1 MIGRATVIWM
11 LLAIAA
17 GACLFVLKYEVKS
30 MEEELARVNRET
42 LGNLEAVHVLKA
54 EWSFLNRPSR
64 LEDLGRRLLSLEP
77 TDVAQSTMIEDI
89 PLRTAADQVAPAN
102 TPNDGP
108 EGQVPSGPGKPLSP
122 AAGHVPPLLATF
134 SPSSNSTSSRRAQ

>member
-1 MIGRATVIWM
+1 MIGRATLIWM

-42 LGNLEAVHVLKA
+42 LANLEAVHVLKA

-77 TDVAQSTMIEDI
+77 TDVAQNASIDDI
-89 PLRTAADQVAPAN
+89 PMRQDPAQSQPEPTPPNGPDARQPSAPVRDN
-102 TPNDGP
+102 
-108 EGQVPSGPGKPLSP
+108 SP
-122 AAGHVPPLLATF
+122 AAGQVPPLLATY
-134 SPSSNSTSSRRAQ
+134 STSSNSTSSRRAQ